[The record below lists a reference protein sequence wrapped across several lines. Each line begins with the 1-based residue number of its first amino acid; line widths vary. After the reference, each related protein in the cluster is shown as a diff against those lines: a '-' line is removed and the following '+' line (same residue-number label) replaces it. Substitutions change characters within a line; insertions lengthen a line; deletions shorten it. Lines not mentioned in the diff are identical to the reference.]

1 VAPTGE
7 KTGLLQDR
15 PVYIGIASGGVFT
28 GDRAK
33 QPDFL
38 TPYLR
43 AAFGCVGL
51 TSLQFFPLQ
60 ATAFLD
66 GGRLTAD
73 QDALLT
79 TMDTTRIDARVTG
92 DIG

>member
-1 VAPTGE
+1 
-7 KTGLLQDR
+7 
-15 PVYIGIASGGVFT
+15 
-28 GDRAK
+28 
-33 QPDFL
+33 
-38 TPYLR
+38 
-43 AAFGCVGL
+43 L

-92 DIG
+92 DSG